1 MARRRRTDDFEDD
14 GRVIADMSAVE
25 RPSLLGHAP
34 VRGRVR
40 AEAPGE
46 RPRGR
51 REPEVRLTTGERV
64 WMALGALKAGLTV
77 GCVYVVVLGLAIVV
91 LLSLWS
97 CMQG

>member
-34 VRGRVR
+34 ARGRER

-51 REPEVRLTTGERV
+51 REPEVRLTTSERV